1 MGQIKQVVGAFWYL
15 FAIEREGTCW
25 EKHCQDSGDDH
36 QCGQGRRQ
44 SFKCLNESC
53 PYTKPD
59 DIENATGFDFGI
71 FTDVL
76 KNGLVLHTADF
87 KVKLSYCFWWAF
99 RNLR

>member
-1 MGQIKQVVGAFWYL
+1 MY
-15 FAIEREGTCW
+15 AIEREGTCW
-25 EKHCQDSGDDH
+25 EKHCQDSGDVH

-53 PYTKPD
+53 PHTKPD